1 MWRAAGEIRAV
12 LPRRFMGKDD
22 AMATSA
28 ENPIVASWWQRRKIG
43 SRAIG
48 AFKTS
53 VAAVLCLWLGH
64 LFGLA
69 HSYWAAVSA
78 IVVMG
83 SDTPVSLASCRD
95 RLIGTAIGAALGWAT
110 SYLWHDHYL
119 LYGLAVLVCLLV
131 CSTLEFEKAGRLAAV
146 ALTIIILIKEEGGP
160 AKAALS
166 RFLEVGLGI
175 VVALAVT
182 LLVFPQRPA
191 EYQQS
196 ASSSS

>member
-1 MWRAAGEIRAV
+1 MWRAVVERV
-12 LPRRFMGKDD
+12 LLRRFNGMGKDD

-28 ENPIVASWWQRRKIG
+28 EKPVDASWWQRRKIG

-110 SYLWHDHYL
+110 SYVWHDHYL

-191 EYQQS
+191 EYQES
-196 ASSSS
+196 VSPSS